1 MQRLNST
8 QTGFKVLEERR
19 RLGQKLDDSAVEKMR
34 QWLRRIGYTVGL
46 QNNCV
51 FHKHFVDL
59 FQQTSDLNRL
69 NIVHVAGTKGKGTTC
84 AYVNSILQSYNQSTG
99 TPRKIGLYT
108 SPHLVAVRERIR
120 INSEPISEEQFTK
133 YFFDVWNAL
142 ETTAVTEGLDPSL
155 KPSYFRFLTL
165 LSFHVFMSE
174 GVDTAI
180 YEVGVGG
187 ELDSTN
193 AIAQP
198 AVAGVTTLGIDHV
211 ATLGDTIDKIAW
223 HKAGIFKRGCPAF
236 TVEQVPEAMRVLE
249 QRATEKEVELT
260 TVDIIPALRSVNIK
274 PSEDFQRKN
283 ASLAVALAHTVLE
296 KLGMSLK
303 YDANLLTKGLVRGL
317 EAVVWRGRCETL
329 MRGQQ
334 HWHLDGAHTEESL
347 EVACS
352 WFGRVSQERL
362 VAVSEFTFCKLFGSS
377 SSDIANI
384 GNFLAC

>member
-1 MQRLNST
+1 M
-8 QTGFKVLEERR
+8 
-19 RLGQKLDDSAVEKMR
+19 
-34 QWLRRIGYTVGL
+34 
-46 QNNCV
+46 
-51 FHKHFVDL
+51 
-59 FQQTSDLNRL
+59 
-69 NIVHVAGTKGKGTTC
+69 KG
-84 AYVNSILQSYNQSTG
+84 
-99 TPRKIGLYT
+99 
-108 SPHLVAVRERIR
+108 
-120 INSEPISEEQFTK
+120 
-133 YFFDVWNAL
+133 FDVWNAL

-165 LSFHVFMSE
+165 MSFHVFMSE

-274 PSEDFQRKN
+274 PSEDFQSKN

-362 VAVSEFTFCKLFGSS
+362 VAVSEFTFCKLLGSS